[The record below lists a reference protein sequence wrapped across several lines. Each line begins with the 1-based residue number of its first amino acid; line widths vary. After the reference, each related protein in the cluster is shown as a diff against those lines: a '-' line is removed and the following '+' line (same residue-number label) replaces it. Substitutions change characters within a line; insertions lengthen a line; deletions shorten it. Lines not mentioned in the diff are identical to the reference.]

1 MYMMHIMCHTL
12 FLSTLHLLT
21 KTQFLLITPESGTVV
36 MSIEQMRKL
45 RHKED

>member
-1 MYMMHIMCHTL
+1 MYMMHIIRHAL

-21 KTQFLLITPESGTVV
+21 KTQFLLITPESGTIL